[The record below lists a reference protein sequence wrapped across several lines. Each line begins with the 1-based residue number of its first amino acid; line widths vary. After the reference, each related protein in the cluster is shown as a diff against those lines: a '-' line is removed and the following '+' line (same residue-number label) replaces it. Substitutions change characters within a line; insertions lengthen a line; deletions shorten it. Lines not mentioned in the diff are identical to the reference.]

1 MEYFKKCPKC
11 GRYMNP
17 YLHYKFGAY
26 YTVWICDCGHFE
38 DVSGTGTYSTQTT
51 YTGGEASDRTVDREN
66 R

>member
-51 YTGGEASDRTVDREN
+51 YAGGEASDRTVIK
-66 R
+66 